1 MSRGETSVSKEC
13 LCHESNTMD
22 ADPLSALNPSSSS
35 SHLVKE
41 TLQLPV
47 ALLQLRQLDQQL
59 TTKVEVDQARGAEL
73 GPPWLLWTQT
83 VEGLRKGPE
92 GERED
97 IALADSD
104 RNRNGLLTPRQY
116 SIDSA

>member
-1 MSRGETSVSKEC
+1 
-13 LCHESNTMD
+13 MD
-22 ADPLSALNPSSSS
+22 ADPPSAINPSSSS

-59 TTKVEVDQARGAEL
+59 TPKVEVDQARGAEL

-92 GERED
+92 EERED
-97 IALADSD
+97 MALIEVAEGNKS
-104 RNRNGLLTPRQY
+104 RLQGKSHFGPVLSHSPYRREMGQ
-116 SIDSA
+116 